1 MESLFTPTE
10 NERDFEQRFEENF
23 QIEFPVMLGLAT
35 REEID
40 RMTIDEVNYLN
51 YRARKIY
58 KMQHPELVE
67 EED

>member
-1 MESLFTPTE
+1 MENLLTATE
-10 NERDFEQRFEENF
+10 NERDFEKRFEENF

-40 RMTIDEVNYLN
+40 RMTVDELNYLN
-51 YRARKIY
+51 YRAKKIY

-67 EED
+67 ED